1 MKLSQMNM
9 VSEHL
14 LAFSFQ
20 DHFGRN
26 SSMED
31 KQLFRSSFKAEQRE
45 KEGIKTLLKTT
56 QQAHLMVL

>member
-20 DHFGRN
+20 DPFGLN

-31 KQLFRSSFKAEQRE
+31 KQLFRGNFKAELQE

-56 QQAHLMVL
+56 QAHLMVL